1 MAKNDTWPLN
11 SAFLDRRCKLI
22 DCQKEMMRWWW
33 NNGENYTELAARFK
47 ISRHQVRYIIHPEL
61 LADKKQYREKYK
73 GKYMVDKVTETRRYK
88 QEEFLN
94 KINK

>member
-1 MAKNDTWPLN
+1 MASNDYWALN

-22 DCQKEMMRWWW
+22 DCQKEMLRWWW
-33 NNGENYTELAARFK
+33 NKGENYSELAARFK

-61 LADKKQYREKYK
+61 LADKKQYNKYR

-88 QEEFLN
+88 QEFLS